1 MKAGAAETR
10 RGRSPTR
17 KDFRKQY
24 SEGQP
29 LKEGEKRISQLKSR
43 DVVPAY
49 TDIFTG
55 NG

>member
-17 KDFRKQY
+17 KDFRKED

-29 LKEGEKRISQLKSR
+29 LKEGEEKDQLTEIKGCGYSI
-43 DVVPAY
+43 Y
-49 TDIFTG
+49 
-55 NG
+55 